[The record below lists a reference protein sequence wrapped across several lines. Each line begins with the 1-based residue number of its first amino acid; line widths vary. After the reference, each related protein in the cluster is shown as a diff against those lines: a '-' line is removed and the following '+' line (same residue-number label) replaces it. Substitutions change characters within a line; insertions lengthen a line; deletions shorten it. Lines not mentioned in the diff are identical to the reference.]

1 MTSMA
6 SNLPGATGAPCSLQY
21 FDAAAAAIRVAQ
33 RALPLHLL
41 HVPLHSENAKRRQ
54 SGAALPDAQGELAR
68 VARVTVMG
76 EFAASIAHELN
87 QPLAAI
93 VLNAAAAL
101 KWLDQDPP
109 QLAQARAALSAILD
123 AGTNASEVIRSMN
136 DMARKSAP
144 EQTVFAL
151 DDAIAEVLLLLRA
164 KLHKHRVEVHTDFA
178 PDQRQL
184 RANRAQLKQVM
195 MNLFLNAIEAMGGV
209 SDRPRVL
216 EVRSEV
222 GAAAGTALISLAD
235 NGCGIAPN
243 AAERLFD
250 PLFSTRPNGMGMGL
264 SICRS
269 IVEAHGGRIWS
280 SPRHPHG
287 TVFQLSLPATP
298 HPSAILASASA
309 TPAP

>member
-1 MTSMA
+1 MA
-6 SNLPGATGAPCSLQY
+6 RNLPGASGAQCSLQY
-21 FDAAAAAIRVAQ
+21 FDGTAAAIRVAP
-33 RALPLHLL
+33 RALPLH
-41 HVPLHSENAKRRQ
+41 PLNQQLRSENARRRQ
-54 SGAALPDAQGELAR
+54 PCDALPEAQGELAR
-68 VARVTVMG
+68 VARVTAMG

-101 KWLDQDPP
+101 KWLAQDPP
-109 QLAQARAALSAILD
+109 GLAQARAALGAILD
-123 AGTNASEVIRSMN
+123 SGTNASDVVRSIN
-136 DMARKSAP
+136 DMARKRGP
-144 EQTVFAL
+144 EHDDFAL
-151 DDAIAEVLLLLRA
+151 DNAVADVLLLLRA
-164 KLHKHRVEVHTDFA
+164 KLHEHGIEVRTAFA

-195 MNLFLNAIEAMGGV
+195 MNLFLNAIDAMRGV
-209 SDRPRVL
+209 SGRARVL
-216 EVRSEV
+216 EVRSEAG
-222 GAAAGTALISLAD
+222 GAGAVLISVAD
-235 NGCGIAPN
+235 NGSGIAPG

-287 TVFQLSLPATP
+287 TVFQLSLPAAP
-298 HPSAILASASA
+298 QPCSSLASAAA